1 MMSQEPARP
10 RARRPKDPTATRD
23 ALMTAG
29 ADLFALHGFGGTRVQ
44 KIARHARANKAMIS
58 YYFGSKK
65 GLYHAILVDTFAAV
79 EERFDTIRKARDG
92 ADVRLRRFVDLLSSV
107 ASQRPAFAAMV
118 LREVLSGGRQIDDR
132 VWPLFLS
139 VFKLVR
145 DIVEQGVREG
155 TFRRVDAFHTH
166 LGLLGS
172 ILFYFATV
180 PFRQKLAAE
189 GKLPVKLPREDQ
201 YIRHIQD
208 LMIRG
213 LASAKPRRG

>member
-1 MMSQEPARP
+1 
-10 RARRPKDPTATRD
+10 
-23 ALMTAG
+23 MTAG
-29 ADLFALHGFGGTRVQ
+29 AELFTLHGFGGTRVQ
-44 KIARHARANKAMIS
+44 KIARQARANKAMIS
-58 YYFGSKK
+58 YYFGGKQ
-65 GLYHAILVDTFAAV
+65 GLYQAILVDTFGAV
-79 EERFDTIRKARDG
+79 EDRFETIRKAQDG
-92 ADVRLRRFVDLLSSV
+92 ADVRLRRFVDLLASV

-139 VFKLVR
+139 VFRLVR

-172 ILFYFATV
+172 VLFYFATV
-180 PFRQKLAAE
+180 QFRQKLAAE
-189 GKLPVKLPREDQ
+189 GKLPVKLPRQDQ

-213 LASAKPRRG
+213 LARAESRRG